1 MQYSASTC
9 KTLANLCAPVLFRSI
24 FLNEAD
30 FKRQHRLA
38 GSVQGV
44 GELIHELRFTLQSGN
59 TDDKKSPV
67 YKMFAKMPNI
77 RALTVIHEREDIASH
92 TAFLTTINQ
101 FSQFESLTLQEWH
114 HNPASNYLPIPR
126 VEVSQTF
133 FHQFLHKVVELHG
146 HRLKVLHLSTPLPL
160 SEDLYIKIRD
170 FIPNLRQITFAG
182 SINVELQ
189 AQFSKPILWAGGKTG
204 SLESLTLRNCAGV
217 HPGHFALN
225 IIRGTY
231 GDHLK
236 SVRLIACGNS
246 RTGIPPV
253 PTASTAVKATVDHL
267 HLDHM
272 IGWELKALSLI
283 PVQDV
288 SLTTMF
294 PDDILHLPALLAT
307 GFEGMRKMRLT
318 PRMALLEPWESV
330 SKEGGAVY
338 KEVQERCLDRGV
350 QLSFDAVSW
359 PTACIGHDHI

>member
-1 MQYSASTC
+1 MQYSSSTC

-38 GSVQGV
+38 ESVQGV
-44 GELIHELRFTLQSGN
+44 GELIHELRFTLQSGG

-67 YKMFAKMPNI
+67 YQMFAKMPNI

-92 TAFLTTINQ
+92 TDFLTTISQ
-101 FSQFESLTLQEWH
+101 FSQIESLTLQEWH
-114 HNPASNYLPIPR
+114 YDPASNYLPLPH

-146 HRLKVLHLSTPLPL
+146 HRLKVLHLTTLLPL

-189 AQFSKPILWAGGKTG
+189 AQFSKHILWAGGKTG
-204 SLESLTLRNCAGV
+204 SLESVTLHNCEGV

-225 IIRGTY
+225 VIHGAY

-236 SVRLIACGNS
+236 SVRLVACGS
-246 RTGIPPV
+246 SQTGIPPV
-253 PTASTAVKATVDHL
+253 PPASTAVQATVDRL

-272 IGWELKALSLI
+272 VGWELKALSLI
-283 PVQDV
+283 PARDL
-288 SLTTMF
+288 SLTTLF
-294 PDDILHLPALLAT
+294 PDDILQLPALLAT
-307 GFEGMRKMRLT
+307 GFAGMKKMRLI
-318 PRMALLEPWESV
+318 PRMALLEHWESI
-330 SKEGGAVY
+330 SKDGGAVY

-350 QLSFDAVSW
+350 QLSFDAVAW
-359 PTACIGHDHI
+359 PNACTWHEHI